1 MYYLLY
7 VKMLIFQYHVRDPG
21 GKKKPSLHFCFT
33 ERPPAW
39 HCSCGFL
46 QGHCH
51 HFAPHSSFVEW
62 LTGSMGTGPWD
73 CWHRKRC
80 VFVFDNNLYT
90 SIGISKC
97 RKCHLPSLPQKKE
110 ISPSDT
116 VPAESSCSYSVFQSN
131 HPISNHPISNPPIRV
146 PAAQMSWRHS
156 KHCSKYRA
164 RSRRHISRFNS
175 KASNA
180 LPAAKRNEPK
190 LRPGKLCSFHRVEVF
205 P

>member
-1 MYYLLY
+1 
-7 VKMLIFQYHVRDPG
+7 MLGIRE
-21 GKKKPSLHFCFT
+21 GKKSQAFIFVLPNGRLGGIVPAIFCRGT
-33 ERPPAW
+33 ATTSPRTP
-39 HCSCGFL
+39 
-46 QGHCH
+46 Q
-51 HFAPHSSFVEW
+51 VEW
-62 LTGSMGTGPWD
+62 LTGSMRDDIDGNCPMGLLTSKKV
-73 CWHRKRC
+73 C
-80 VFVFDNNLYT
+80 FVFDNNLYT

-97 RKCHLPSLPQKKE
+97 RKCHLPLSPQKNKY

-116 VPAESSCSYSVFQSN
+116 VPIEYSCSYSVFQSN

-146 PAAQMSWRHS
+146 PEAQMSWRHS

-190 LRPGKLCSFHRVEVF
+190 LRPGKLCSFHRLEVF